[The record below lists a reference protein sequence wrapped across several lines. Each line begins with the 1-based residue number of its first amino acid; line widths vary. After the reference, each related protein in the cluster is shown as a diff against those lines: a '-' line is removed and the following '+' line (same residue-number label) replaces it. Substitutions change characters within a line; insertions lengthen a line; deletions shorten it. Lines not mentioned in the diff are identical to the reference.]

1 MTGSHIR
8 KEFKGAAKPATLQAG
23 INSSATS
30 MTITTYVGWPDGS
43 TGPFVVCLDR
53 GTSLEEKVLCTSR
66 VNGAI
71 TIQTRGYDDTTAVA
85 HSTTEGGVEHVID
98 ASTLDQA
105 NRFVNLQS
113 AKGDVVAH
121 DGSNPQKLTVGT
133 NSHVLTAD
141 STATNG
147 VAWAQVATA
156 GIADDAITA
165 DKIATGAVGAD
176 ALAATTVTAGNYG
189 DADSVGSFT
198 VDADGRLTAASNVNI
213 SIASSAVSDATN
225 ANTASKIVKRDAS
238 GDFSAGTIT
247 ANLTGNVTG
256 NLTGNASTAT
266 TLATSRNFSITGDI
280 TASSVSFNGN
290 GNVQLTASIDANTV
304 GSSELANGAVG
315 ATQMATGIRIKTGVG
330 TAGSDYSDNGY
341 GYYTIA
347 HGCGTTPTFA
357 AVSCTAKQSS
367 GSDTIASCVVVEITS
382 TNIVFRLY
390 EIDGASIT
398 NNGGAT
404 VSSVYSAT
412 TPVKWMALY

>member
-23 INSSATS
+23 ITSSATS

-53 GTSLEEKVLCTSR
+53 GTTLEEKVLCTSR

-156 GIADDAITA
+156 GIADDAVTTAKIADDAITQALIA
-165 DKIATGAVGAD
+165 DDAVGSAQIATGAVGTDRDWETPFVA
-176 ALAATTVTAGNYG
+176 VE
-189 DADSVGSFT
+189 
-198 VDADGRLTAASNVNI
+198 
-213 SIASSAVSDATN
+213 SAV
-225 ANTASKIVKRDAS
+225 NT
-238 GDFSAGTIT
+238 
-247 ANLTGNVTG
+247 
-256 NLTGNASTAT
+256 
-266 TLATSRNFSITGDI
+266 
-280 TASSVSFNGN
+280 
-290 GNVQLTASIDANTV
+290 
-304 GSSELANGAVG
+304 
-315 ATQMATGIRIKTGVG
+315 
-330 TAGSDYSDNGY
+330 
-341 GYYTIA
+341 
-347 HGCGTTPTFA
+347 
-357 AVSCTAKQSS
+357 
-367 GSDTIASCVVVEITS
+367 
-382 TNIVFRLY
+382 
-390 EIDGASIT
+390 
-398 NNGGAT
+398 
-404 VSSVYSAT
+404 
-412 TPVKWMALY
+412 